1 MKRFLTGVCALAL
14 SACTSLS
21 AVSDVSARLK
31 SASAT
36 WNDVGSEFAASCE
49 REATLNPA
57 LADCALESD
66 ASSGLAAANAVLG
79 NYFAA
84 LANAANES
92 NFTVKPK
99 LDAAASSVAKIPGI
113 NADQLTAVSGLA
125 GLLVNLATNAIRERT
140 LRDLIERGGPAAQ
153 TIVRGMDGLVVPRLG
168 RRLDTER
175 LQMTGQFGRLI
186 LAQRDRA
193 GPDPSAL
200 CTGPSASRFSGTGL
214 LLTLE
219 YCRRLAVLDKR
230 AKALAD
236 YQASLAVAD
245 KALTELQSSKS
256 RLKSRDLAQRLYA
269 IGSDL
274 DDKVS
279 AVRKAFG

>member
-1 MKRFLTGVCALAL
+1 MRLLTGVCALAL

-21 AVSDVSARLK
+21 AVSDVSTRLK

-36 WNDVGSEFAASCE
+36 WNDVGSEFAASCK

-57 LADCALESD
+57 LADCALERE
-66 ASSGLAAANAVLG
+66 ASSGLAAANGVLG

-84 LANAANES
+84 LANAANEA
-92 NFTVKPK
+92 NFTVKPG
-99 LDAAASSVAKIPGI
+99 LDAAASSVAKIPEI
-113 NADQLTAVSGLA
+113 NADQVTAVSGLV
-125 GLLVNLATNAIRERT
+125 GLLVNLATNAMRERT
-140 LRDLIERGGPAAQ
+140 LHDLIERGGPAAQ
-153 TIVRGMDGLVVPRLG
+153 TIVRGMDSLVVPRLG

-175 LQMTGQFGRLI
+175 LQLSGQFGRLI

-200 CTGPSASRFSGTGL
+200 CTGPSASRFSGTGF

-219 YCRRLAVLDKR
+219 YCRRLAVLDER

-236 YQASLAVAD
+236 YQASLVVAD

-256 RLKSRDLAQRLYA
+256 RLKAKDLAQRLYA